1 MQGKR
6 KTCCTTCSHSFISH
20 PKVGARQKT
29 CGSPACQKSRKKDT
43 NAQWRL
49 NNPEYSNNDYAR
61 VKACLEKN
69 PGYLKRYRQN
79 HPEYVKKNRDAQ
91 RRRDRARKFN
101 LDIQAKLNR
110 QQAEIMNKL
119 EIVPPPYSHLDIQA
133 EFILE
138 QFEITYLLSRF
149 AHLPCLDIRGK
160 MDFTVP
166 LPDNGA
172 ITKQGGG
179 AYGCQVDHR
188 S

>member
-6 KTCCTTCSHSFISH
+6 ETCGIICSHSFIPH

-29 CGSPACQKSRKKDT
+29 CGNPACQRIHKKNN

-49 NNPEYSNNDYAR
+49 KNPDYSKNDYTR

-69 PGYLKRYRQN
+69 PGYLKRYRQA
-79 HPEYVKKNRDAQ
+79 HPEYVQKNRDAQ
-91 RRRDRARKFN
+91 RRRDRTRKLN

-110 QQAEIMNKL
+110 QPAAIINQL
-119 EIVPPPYSHLDIQA
+119 EIAPPYSHLDIQA

-138 QFEITYLLSRF
+138 PIEITCLLSRF
-149 AHLPCLDIRGK
+149 AHLPCLDIQAK
-160 MDFTVP
+160 LDFTSP

-172 ITKQGGG
+172 IKQGGG
-179 AYGCQVDHR
+179 AYGCQMAHR